1 MAIKSLSNYSGNPP
15 EHIMDNIRTYIR
27 LTANVFDRL
36 EWDMSLDEN
45 TMRYRFWFK
54 DGTCLHREFKLD
66 NDVK

>member
-1 MAIKSLSNYSGNPP
+1 
-15 EHIMDNIRTYIR
+15 MDNIRTYIR